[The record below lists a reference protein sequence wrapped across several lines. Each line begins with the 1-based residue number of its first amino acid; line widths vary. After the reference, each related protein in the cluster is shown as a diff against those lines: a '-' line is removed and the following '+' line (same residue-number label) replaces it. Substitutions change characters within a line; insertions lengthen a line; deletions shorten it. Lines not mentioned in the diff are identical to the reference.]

1 MHDPEQIPVE
11 WVPREQRDWVE
22 LAPQPDELS
31 ARMICTYLEAAGI
44 EARVTCGEGGC
55 VVEVPDLQYGHALQV
70 YQPQDSS
77 IAPPLEESRHQTS
90 VHTGRRIRAQL
101 AGSPESARGPGRGA
115 LLFVV
120 LVLLVIATI
129 VIAVIVL

>member
-11 WVPREQRDWVE
+11 WVPREQREWVE

-31 ARMICTYLEAAGI
+31 ARMLCTYLEAAGI
-44 EARVTCGEGGC
+44 EARVTCSANGC

-70 YQPQDSS
+70 YQPVDSS

-90 VHTGRRIRAQL
+90 VHTGRRIKAQL
-101 AGSPESARGPGRGA
+101 AAKSGELPPRRSRLA
-115 LLFVV
+115 LLLVV
-120 LVLLVIATI
+120 LALAAAAV
-129 VIAVIVL
+129 VIAVMVL